1 MRRPALARPPRCER
15 PRGPP
20 ALTDGPPPETAEYE
34 EDSGARGCVGRARK
48 RRASDGGRI
57 AAKGLRGA
65 AGWEDSESGPRG
77 PPVSAAKLH

>member
-48 RRASDGGRI
+48 RRASTVDGSQRRGC
-57 AAKGLRGA
+57 AALQAGKIPSPGRGA
-65 AGWEDSESGPRG
+65 RR
-77 PPVSAAKLH
+77 